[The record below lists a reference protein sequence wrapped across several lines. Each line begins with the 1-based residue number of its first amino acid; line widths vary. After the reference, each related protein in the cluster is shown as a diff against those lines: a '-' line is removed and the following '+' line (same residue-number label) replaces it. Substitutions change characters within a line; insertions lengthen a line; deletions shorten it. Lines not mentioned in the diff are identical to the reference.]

1 MLRTDT
7 DITCQ
12 ACDSTCKKC
21 EESSLKCTEC
31 DKDNDFRV
39 LGTNDDCVC
48 MDGFLELLGECMDTT
63 CRDIDPN
70 CQSCAFNPETKEKE
84 CLTCGDNRIVEN
96 GVCKCKVGYYE
107 GSDNTCKKCGQGCSI
122 CEEVDGDL
130 RCYQCAINYEEKKAD
145 GTCTCPSNSVLIEAA
160 GSLFCK
166 PCSNKC

>member
-107 GSDNTCKKCGQGCSI
+107 GSDNTCKKCG
-122 CEEVDGDL
+122 
-130 RCYQCAINYEEKKAD
+130 
-145 GTCTCPSNSVLIEAA
+145 
-160 GSLFCK
+160 
-166 PCSNKC
+166 